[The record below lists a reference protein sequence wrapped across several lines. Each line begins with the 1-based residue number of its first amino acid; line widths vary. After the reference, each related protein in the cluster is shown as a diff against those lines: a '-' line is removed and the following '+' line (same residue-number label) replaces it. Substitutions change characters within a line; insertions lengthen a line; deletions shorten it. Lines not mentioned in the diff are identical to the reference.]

1 MIEIIDTIFIDTS
14 VFQKEAYFKSTGRV
28 SKLFDLAKQGYIRIL
43 LPVITE
49 KEWFKHF
56 MEGAKFE
63 FPDFGRKLSVIGSNK
78 QVDEFLKRYSELKS
92 SIDFDDELKK
102 SFKRHVNGLGVER
115 IDYSY
120 FEDRLEIVFDKYFKK
135 EKPFGSNGKSKEFP
149 DAFVLAG
156 LEKYAIDNSI
166 DKIIVFSADNDM
178 KNYNSDILHYED
190 MGLYL
195 DDFIQNRID
204 ALHID
209 EQRRDV
215 DKLLNFMRN
224 APSVFKQRILDRAKT
239 YLDDVDRFSRRF
251 NYAEIE
257 EVYNIEL
264 DLDISEN
271 NVELLSIDDNQIEA
285 DVFPT
290 VFGTIQ
296 VKYFDEEDSV
306 WDPED
311 KEWIIKSYGNVKLEI
326 SSFLI
331 VTIKMDRHELE
342 IGQGPCV
349 EILDVDFSTLQES
362 VDKDIYC
369 WT

>member
-49 KEWFKHF
+49 KEWFKHL
-56 MEGAKFE
+56 MEGSKLE

-120 FEDRLEIVFDKYFKK
+120 FEDRLEIVFDKYFNK

-178 KNYNSDILHYED
+178 KNYDSDIFKIEELCV
-190 MGLYL
+190 YL
-195 DDFIQNRID
+195 DDFVKNKIPTAHRAEQNRDIEKLFNFMKECPLAFRQVLED
-204 ALHID
+204 KVEHYLSDVGRYAHRFSYADID
-209 EQRRDV
+209 EVYDIDIQ
-215 DKLLNFMRN
+215 
-224 APSVFKQRILDRAKT
+224 LDMTVKDMEIT
-239 YLDDVDRFSRRF
+239 SIND
-251 NYAEIE
+251 NEIE
-257 EVYNIEL
+257 AIFFPEIDGSV
-264 DLDISEN
+264 
-271 NVELLSIDDNQIEA
+271 SIR
-285 DVFPT
+285 F
-290 VFGTIQ
+290 
-296 VKYFDEEDSV
+296 FDEEDSL
-306 WDPED
+306 WDSED
-311 KEWIIKSYGNVKLEI
+311 KDWIIRSYGDQKLEI
-326 SSFLI
+326 SSFLTMT
-331 VTIKMDRHELE
+331 VKLDRRELE
-342 IGQGPCV
+342 MGQLPGV
-349 EILDVDFSTLQES
+349 EILDVDFSTLQNSIDED
-362 VDKDIYC
+362 VFYA
-369 WT
+369 